1 MSQACCGL
9 PRIRTAKKGT
19 KSGTREYE
27 GEVVS
32 TVWLLP
38 SIMAIWFANGSKRQA
53 EPFLPTISLRFAAGK
68 HSPSLVQSATLKCL
82 ESTFAYARANW
93 FYLNP
98 KYESRKASL
107 ARHLI
112 ALSRIFNRNDR
123 TSDIGTAL
131 TAPANWQFVRRSNF
145 EDITIAMCGHVSFI
159 TLGLLL
165 FRYSEKNFKHFSY
178 FQLSSLYVHVY
189 VNKYKEKRI
198 YVLLDSDMCV

>member
-1 MSQACCGL
+1 MSQVRRGL
-9 PRIRTAKKGT
+9 PRIRPEKKGT
-19 KSGTREYE
+19 KSGTEDEAEIR
-27 GEVVS
+27 GGVVS

-98 KYESRKASL
+98 KYEGRKASL
-107 ARHLI
+107 AKHLI

-123 TSDIGTAL
+123 TLDIGCIDRTGKLAARPQIKL
-131 TAPANWQFVRRSNF
+131 QG
-145 EDITIAMCGHVSFI
+145 ITIAMCGHVSFI
-159 TLGLLL
+159 TLGFSLL
-165 FRYSEKNFKHFSY
+165 
-178 FQLSSLYVHVY
+178 
-189 VNKYKEKRI
+189 
-198 YVLLDSDMCV
+198 VLVIV

>member
-1 MSQACCGL
+1 MSQVRRGL
-9 PRIRTAKKGT
+9 PRIRPEKKGT
-19 KSGTREYE
+19 KSETGDVAEVR
-27 GEVVS
+27 GEAVS

-98 KYESRKASL
+98 KYEGRKASL

-123 TSDIGTAL
+123 TLDIGYTDRTAQIGRPSADQTSRYNHRDVWSCFFHNAWL
-131 TAPANWQFVRRSNF
+131 RVPVVVERK
-145 EDITIAMCGHVSFI
+145 
-159 TLGLLL
+159 TLNIFLIP
-165 FRYSEKNFKHFSY
+165 H
-178 FQLSSLYVHVY
+178 FQLSSLYI
-189 VNKYKEKRI
+189 RI
-198 YVLLDSDMCV
+198 YFFY

>member
-1 MSQACCGL
+1 MSQVRRGL
-9 PRIRTAKKGT
+9 PRIRPEKKGT
-19 KSGTREYE
+19 KSVTGDEAEIRE
-27 GEVVS
+27 EVVS

-98 KYESRKASL
+98 KYEGRKASL

-123 TSDIGTAL
+123 TLDIDCIDRTSKLA
-131 TAPANWQFVRRSNF
+131 VRPQIKFWS
-145 EDITIAMCGHVSFI
+145 ITIAMCGHVSFI
-159 TLGLLL
+159 MLGFSLL
-165 FRYSEKNFKHFSY
+165 
-178 FQLSSLYVHVY
+178 VIAV
-189 VNKYKEKRI
+189 
-198 YVLLDSDMCV
+198 M

>member
-1 MSQACCGL
+1 MSQVRRGL
-9 PRIRTAKKGT
+9 PRIRPEKKGT
-19 KSGTREYE
+19 KSETGDVAEIR

-98 KYESRKASL
+98 KYEGRKASL

-123 TSDIGTAL
+123 TLDIGCIDRIGKLA
-131 TAPANWQFVRRSNF
+131 VRPQIKLWG
-145 EDITIAMCGHVSFI
+145 ITIAMYGHVSFI
-159 TLGLLL
+159 MLGFSLLGC
-165 FRYSEKNFKHFSY
+165 
-178 FQLSSLYVHVY
+178 LSSERKTLNIFSLLPNFFFIY
-189 VNKYKEKRI
+189 KY
-198 YVLLDSDMCV
+198 M